1 MRYYQGKEKTRWTNA
16 AMAIIVIDP
25 ITGEKSVIPA
35 YWPQT
40 QEDKALNN
48 FKEIHARA
56 KVGDVRGYLDKTPAK
71 IHSLLRKY
79 AMSRKPFFEHFDWT
93 DKGMNMVDTSKCPK
107 EGPTGWG
114 RLQANGY
121 WGMQLRKE
129 DVLQPN
135 GQPVEIFNEW
145 PEFVALLNEQFASI
159 AAISKM

>member
-1 MRYYQGKEKTRWTNA
+1 
-16 AMAIIVIDP
+16 
-25 ITGEKSVIPA
+25 
-35 YWPQT
+35 
-40 QEDKALNN
+40 LNN

-93 DKGMNMVDTSKCPK
+93 DKGMNMVDTPKCPK

-159 AAISKM
+159 AAISKI